1 MIMNRTLPKLI
12 MLMFISV
19 FIFSGCG
26 WEDDETTDGST
37 DTVIK
42 TSLIEFVSISS
53 DIIAL
58 KGTGNANVPETA
70 TIKFKVYGTTGSVL
84 SGAKIELSLST
95 DVGGITLSSTSAT
108 SDTNGEI
115 SVNVASGT
123 VITAFTVNAV
133 ASDNTSVKAVSSEIK
148 ITSASVKSLQY
159 ISASHDLIALKGTGG
174 SDLTETSELKFK
186 AIDETGNVVTGAL
199 INFEPNTTVGGL
211 SLSSQSQKTDI
222 NGEVKVS
229 LISGNI
235 PTSVSVV
242 ASLNSDSN
250 IRVISNHVNISTG
263 RATFRGFV
271 IGPEGSNHIVGGL
284 DTFGLEKKIIVQAS
298 DIFNNPV
305 PDGTTV
311 NFRTEWGQ
319 IESSCTIQGG
329 QCSVQWRSGGNTS
342 VFAGQNPYGRITV
355 VASVIGEESF
365 TDVNS
370 NGLFDS
376 DDNAFWDPSKDNLSE
391 MFINK
396 NDMINGV
403 FDSNYD
409 YGVDEFIDD
418 NGNGVWD
425 AQPNNIYNGKLCSD
439 SAEAAGLCSKDLIR
453 IWRSNVIIATN
464 NEPVNSSVI
473 KLYDSSL
480 NSVTFLDLKGAAEKT
495 FYAEVK
501 DSNGNP
507 LPESTEISFSVNK
520 NGTDNNTFEID
531 KKKYVLPNSTGSGL
545 GSTLFPFTIKS
556 MNIEDNSTFVI
567 TIKGSGEN
575 SRPYN
580 IDTII

>member
-1 MIMNRTLPKLI
+1 MIMNRILPKLI

-42 TSLIEFVSISS
+42 PGLIEFVSVSS
-53 DIIAL
+53 DVIAL
-58 KGTGNANVPETA
+58 KGTGNANVSETA
-70 TIKFKVYGTTGSVL
+70 TLKFKVYGSTGAVL
-84 SGAKIELSLST
+84 AGTKIDLSLST
-95 DVGGITLSSTSAT
+95 DVGGITLSATSAT

-133 ASDNTSVKAVSSEIK
+133 ASENTSIKAVSSEIK

-199 INFEPNTTVGGL
+199 VNFETNTTVGGL
-211 SLSSQSQKTDI
+211 SLSSHSQKTDL

-242 ASLNSDSN
+242 ASLDSNSN

-263 RATFRGFV
+263 RATYRGFV
-271 IGPEGSNHIVGGL
+271 MGPEGSNHIIGGL

-319 IESSCTIQGG
+319 IDSSCTIQGG
-329 QCSVQWRSGGNTS
+329 QCSVIWKSGGNTS
-342 VFAGQNPYGRITV
+342 VFAGQNPYGRITI

-370 NGLFDS
+370 NGLYDS

-396 NDMINGV
+396 SDMVNGA
-403 FDSNYD
+403 FDSSYD

-453 IWRSNVIIATN
+453 IWRSNVIIATHT
-464 NEPVNSSVI
+464 EPVNSSVI

-480 NSVTFLDLKGAAEKT
+480 NPVTDIDLKGVVEKT
-495 FYAEVK
+495 YYAEVK

-520 NGTDNNTFEID
+520 NGTENTTFEID
-531 KKKYVLPNSTGSGL
+531 KNKYVLSNSTGLGL
-545 GSTLFPFTIKS
+545 GSTLFPFTIKNK
-556 MNIEDNSTFVI
+556 NIEDNSTFVI